1 MERGMKNKKIS
12 NSKYKNTGVLFELL
26 VRQITSDTLVGKP
39 KSAAMDIMKRY
50 FSASTELGKEMQL
63 YRAFFE
69 TNKLTE
75 NKAIH
80 FVDLILAQRK
90 KLDERKLAKE
100 KYELIKEISNAY
112 PLKEFLSC
120 KLPNY
125 IIHASIYKTFASD
138 SAERSDTAILNI
150 NEVAEARFTLVE
162 HLSGKS
168 TQKDVIRETEQ
179 LNEFKQQTEDMRL
192 LALKLMIDKFN
203 ERFDGLNDK
212 QKDLLREFIYNV
224 SNTNSLTTYAKKE
237 IPFLKESL
245 LKGASKTK
253 NKIMAIK
260 INEVASQLDRIAS
273 KRVIKD
279 ADFSAL
285 MIAYEID
292 KELNTNKLSSPG
304 VSIHE

>member
-1 MERGMKNKKIS
+1 MKNKKIS

-50 FSASTELGKEMQL
+50 FNASTELGKEMQL

-100 KYELIKEISNAY
+100 KYELIKEISNSYA
-112 PLKEFLSC
+112 LKEFLSC

-125 IIHASIYKTFASD
+125 VIHASIYKTFASD
-138 SAERSDTAILNI
+138 TAERFDTAILNI

-162 HLSGKS
+162 HLSGNN
-168 TQKDVIRETEQ
+168 TQKDAVRETEQ

-224 SNTNSLTTYAKKE
+224 SNTNSLTAYAKKE
-237 IPFLKESL
+237 IPILKESL
-245 LKGASKTK
+245 LKGVSKTS
-253 NKIMAIK
+253 NKIVAIK
-260 INEVASQLDRIAS
+260 INEVASQLDRIAN
-273 KRVIKD
+273 KRSIKD

-292 KELNTNKLSSPG
+292 KELNANKMQSPG
-304 VSIHE
+304 ASIHE

>member
-1 MERGMKNKKIS
+1 
-12 NSKYKNTGVLFELL
+12 
-26 VRQITSDTLVGKP
+26 
-39 KSAAMDIMKRY
+39 MDIMKRY

-285 MIAYEID
+285 MIETAIIL
-292 KELNTNKLSSPG
+292 KPACLFVVGISGVISLARVLLGRFFFPISSISSNISLSRTQL
-304 VSIHE
+304 